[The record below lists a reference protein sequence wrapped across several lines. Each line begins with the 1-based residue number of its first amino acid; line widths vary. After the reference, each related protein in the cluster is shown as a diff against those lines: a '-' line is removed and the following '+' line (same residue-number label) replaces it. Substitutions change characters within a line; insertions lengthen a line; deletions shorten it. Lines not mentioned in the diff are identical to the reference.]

1 MLFCATAFHHFYPI
15 EQKENEK
22 HSTKAEKIQPAAQ
35 KRPDVFAR
43 AFAAVLQSLFLFLR
57 GAADMQ
63 FIQLLLSAAPFSGL
77 NGGPGDQD
85 MLGGVNPPA
94 QTQLR

>member
-1 MLFCATAFHHFYPI
+1 M
-15 EQKENEK
+15 
-22 HSTKAEKIQPAAQ
+22 
-35 KRPDVFAR
+35 RFAR
-43 AFAAVLQSLFLFLR
+43 EVTGEVRSLFLFLR